1 MNGTNL
7 YRALRELLPEA
18 PLLVATVISVQAT
31 DGTSTVQYPG
41 GNQQRV
47 RGTSAAVAS
56 QVFVRNGIIENAAP
70 ALTALTIE
78 V

>member
-1 MNGTNL
+1 MTGTNL

-18 PLLVATVISVQAT
+18 PLLVASVISVQT
-31 DGTSTVQYPG
+31 SEGTSTVEYPG

-47 RGTSAAVAS
+47 RGTGAAVSS
-56 QVFVRNGIIENAAP
+56 QVFVRNGIVENAAP

>member
-1 MNGTNL
+1 MTNL
-7 YRALRELLPEA
+7 YVALLELLPAA
-18 PLLVATVISVQAT
+18 PLLVATVISVQT
-31 DGTSTVQYPG
+31 SEGTSTVQYPG

-47 RGTSAAVAS
+47 RGTSAAASS
-56 QVFVRNGIIENAAP
+56 QVFVRNGIIEGPAP

>member
-1 MNGTNL
+1 MSSTNL
-7 YRALRELLPEA
+7 YRALRELLPDA
-18 PLLVATVISVQAT
+18 PLLVATVITVNAPE
-31 DGTSTVQYPG
+31 GTSTVQYPG

-47 RGTSAAVAS
+47 RGTSEAPAS
-56 QVFVRNGIIENAAP
+56 QVFVRNGIIEGAAP

>member
-18 PLLVATVISVQAT
+18 PLLVATVISVQT
-31 DGTSTVQYPG
+31 STGTSTVEYPG

-47 RGTSAAVAS
+47 RGTGAAVTS
-56 QVFVRNGIIENAAP
+56 QVFVRDGVIEGAAP
-70 ALTALTIE
+70 SLTNLTIE

>member
-1 MNGTNL
+1 MSNL
-7 YRALRELLPEA
+7 YQALRELLPES
-18 PLLVATVISVQAT
+18 PLLVASVVSINP
-31 DGTSTVQYPG
+31 DNTSTVQFPG

-47 RGTSAAVAS
+47 RGTSTAVAS
-56 QVFVRNGIIENAAP
+56 QVFVRNGVIEGAAP

>member
-1 MNGTNL
+1 MSNI
-7 YRALRELLPEA
+7 YRALRAMLPEA
-18 PLLVATVISVQAT
+18 PLLVAKVVAVNTD
-31 DGTSTVQYPG
+31 DGTSTIEYPG

-47 RGTSAAVAS
+47 RGTGAPASS
-56 QVFVRNGIIENAAP
+56 QVFVRNGIIEGPAP

>member
-1 MNGTNL
+1 MTGTNL

-18 PLLVATVISVQAT
+18 PLLVATVISVHASE
-31 DGTSTVQYPG
+31 GTSTVQYPG

-47 RGTSAAVAS
+47 RGTGFVAPS

>member
-1 MNGTNL
+1 MSNL
-7 YRALRELLPEA
+7 YRALKELLPDA
-18 PLLVATVISVQAT
+18 PLLVGTVVSVQFLE
-31 DGTSTVQYPG
+31 GTSTVEYPG

-47 RGTSAAVAS
+47 RGTSAAASS
-56 QVFVRNGIIENAAP
+56 QVFVRSGIIEGAAP

>member
-1 MNGTNL
+1 MSSTNL

-18 PLLVATVISVQAT
+18 PLLVATVIAVNAPE
-31 DGTSTVQYPG
+31 GTSTVQYPG

-47 RGTSAAVAS
+47 RGTSAAAAS
-56 QVFVRNGIIENAAP
+56 QVFVRNGIIEGAAP
-70 ALTALTIE
+70 SLTALTID

>member
-1 MNGTNL
+1 MSNL

-18 PLLVATVISVQAT
+18 PLLVATVISVNAAE
-31 DGTSTVQYPG
+31 GTSTVEYPG
-41 GNQQRV
+41 GGRQRV
-47 RGTSAAVAS
+47 RGTSAIAAS